1 MRGPRGRGST
11 VSASSPL
18 PPELSQFLSRSS
30 YSLLIKGEAA
40 TGKTILAL
48 SILKDVAAAGNYLYL
63 STRASPSQLFENH
76 PWLSEL
82 APKTERPDTGEQ
94 SKGVQSPNRFVDGPD
109 IGELAKTDGP
119 DTGEQSKGVQS
130 PNRFVDARLD
140 EPVPF
145 FERITNELMDVKS
158 PTIVVDS
165 WDPIG
170 MMMKDEALISNMK
183 VLQTWR
189 ERAEAKI
196 IILIEDS
203 DNTSFDS
210 LFDGVVALD
219 RYYDDGRIV
228 RMIQLSKLSGVKVT
242 RPSYLFTLDGGVF
255 QSFRAQSP
263 LYTDAQKSGG
273 WTWEKKAPS
282 TGYRE
287 LDAVLDGTLPSGT
300 LVHVNIASGVNSGM
314 VLLLLSGIL
323 GRGSPR
329 SRAMFFKP
337 FEGIGLEQ
345 ASSALGDLI
354 PIRQVRPRGRSNG
367 AETWAKSLKG
377 LVKKQKEAKNGK
389 KIVAVVGSE
398 FLLNASGEGDRE
410 ALLELMKSEIDLSV
424 LVSDSETPI
433 ESAARVASVSLKLSD
448 INGTPLLQAQ
458 LPWTEYFVITA
469 DASNGS
475 LTLRLVPM
483 V

>member
-1 MRGPRGRGST
+1 MMTKESGGREGKAP
-11 VSASSPL
+11 VRAVL
-18 PPELSQFLSRSS
+18 PAELSQFLNRRS

-48 SILKDVAAAGNYLYL
+48 SILKELEDGDNYLYL
-63 STRASPSQLFENH
+63 STRVSPAQLFENH

-82 APKTERPDTGEQ
+82 PKAKKQDSDSGEQ
-94 SKGVQSPNRFVDGPD
+94 AEEVQS
-109 IGELAKTDGP
+109 
-119 DTGEQSKGVQS
+119 Q
-130 PNRFVDARLD
+130 NRFVDARLD

-145 FERITNELMDVKS
+145 FERITNELMDARS
-158 PTIVVDS
+158 PTIVLDS

-170 MMMKDEALISNMK
+170 MMMQDDALLSNTK

-196 IILIEDS
+196 ITLMEDS

-210 LFDGVVALD
+210 LFDGVLTLD
-219 RYYDDGRIV
+219 RYYEDGRVV

-242 RPSYLFTLDGGVF
+242 RPSHLFTLDGGVF
-255 QSFRAQSP
+255 QSFRAQTP
-263 LYTDAQKSGG
+263 LEIETQKSPG
-273 WTWEKKAPS
+273 WAWERRTRS
-282 TGYRE
+282 TGYSE
-287 LDAVLDGTLPSGT
+287 LDATLDGTLPPGT
-300 LVHVNIASGVNSGM
+300 LVHLNVTSGVNSGT

-329 SRAMFFKP
+329 SRALFFRP
-337 FEGIGLEQ
+337 FEGIGLEK
-345 ASSALGDLI
+345 ASGALGEVI
-354 PIRQVRPRGRSNG
+354 PIRQATPRRGGNG
-367 AETWAKSLKG
+367 SGTWAESLKD
-377 LVKKQKEAKNGK
+377 LVKRQKGAKRGQ

-398 FLLNASGEGDRE
+398 FLLNAGGEEDRE

-424 LVSDSETPI
+424 LVSDTETPL
-433 ESAARVASVSLKLSD
+433 ESGARAADLSLKLSD
-448 INGTPLLQAQ
+448 INGTPLLEGQ

-469 DASNGS
+469 NALNGA
-475 LTLRLVPM
+475 LTIRLVPM